1 MSHDWLI
8 HLPVLAALGW
18 MAAVD
23 LRTRR
28 IHNVITLPL
37 AVAGLIQAFTPY
49 AIITPQSAFYGLALG
64 FGISFIMFAIGG
76 MGGGD
81 VKLMAALGAWGG
93 PVAIVLV
100 IAVTA
105 ILAMFIALIQCA
117 ASGELRQLFRNS
129 AALAVSAVN
138 VQTLGIEHA
147 SDTARSCRVKGKPVP
162 IAVPALLAW
171 IGVVLLPAIW
181 WGY

>member
-8 HLPVLAALGW
+8 HLPVLVALGW

-23 LRTRR
+23 LKTRR
-28 IHNVITLPL
+28 IHNLITLPL
-37 AVAGLIQAFTPY
+37 AVAGLIQAFTPH
-49 AIITPQSAFYGLALG
+49 AMISPLGAFYGMALG
-64 FGISFIMFAIGG
+64 FGISFIMFVIGG

-93 PVAIVLV
+93 PVAIVLI

-105 ILAMFIALIQCA
+105 ILAMFVALIQCA
-117 ASGELRQLFRNS
+117 VSGELRQLFRNS
-129 AALAVSAVN
+129 AALAISAIN
-138 VQTLGIEHA
+138 VQSLGVEHA

-181 WGY
+181 WGH